1 MHFADLPRDIL
12 FELADILD
20 DTGMNALCRTNSQI
34 YYLLNGYLYRRDLT
48 RSRCKSLLWAASN
61 GVEATAQQAL
71 AASGYLDPI
80 PESYNT
86 ALYIAA
92 VEGHAGLVE
101 LLLKIEGINPNIV
114 NSAGDHVLGLS
125 VSLRHTSIVKLLLEH
140 PDIDPNFPAGGGR
153 SALMQAR
160 EPNML
165 KLLLEVEDIDVNQ
178 QDNFGRT
185 ALCYNLGRTA
195 ISQAALVS
203 RFEMAKLLL
212 NRDDTD
218 PNLPD
223 RYGQTALFWAC
234 DSNCLSLVDLLLKR
248 DDIDPNA
255 RDNSGNTALVRPCL
269 LNHVAIVRAIL
280 SYRNMDPNP
289 IDNNGLS
296 LLTRVMR
303 DRHDRFEIESLLRAA
318 GAS

>member
-1 MHFADLPRDIL
+1 MHFSDLPRDIL
-12 FELADILD
+12 FELADLLD
-20 DTGMNALCRTNSQI
+20 DTGINALCRTNSQI

-48 RSRCKSLLWAASN
+48 RSRCESLLWAASN
-61 GVEATAQQAL
+61 GVEATVQQAL
-71 AASGYLDPI
+71 AAGGYLDPI

-86 ALYIAA
+86 ALYMAA
-92 VEGHAGLVE
+92 MGGHAGLVE
-101 LLLKIEGINPNIV
+101 LLLKIEGINPNIW
-114 NSAGDHVLGLS
+114 NFSGDHVLGLS
-125 VSLRHTSIVKLLLEH
+125 VFLGHTSIVKLLLEH
-140 PDIDPNFPAGGGR
+140 PDIDPNVAARDGG
-153 SALMQAR
+153 SALMRAR

-165 KLLLEVEDIDVNQ
+165 KLLLGVEDINVNQ

-203 RFEMAKLLL
+203 RFEMAKLLV
-212 NRDDTD
+212 NQDDTD
-218 PNLPD
+218 PNIPD
-223 RYGQTALFWAC
+223 IYGQTALFWAC
-234 DSNCLSLVDLLLKR
+234 DSNCLSLVDLLLER

-255 RDNSGNTALVRPCL
+255 RDNTGNTALVRPCL
-269 LNHVAIVRAIL
+269 LNNVAIVRVLL

-303 DRHDRFEIESLLRAA
+303 DRHGREIESLLRAA